1 MILVTQ
7 FEKLRIKGITICC
20 QKFEIFNFQFLEKES
35 FTIKKDKE
43 EHSKE
48 LSKHLDPVLLEVVS
62 HSIFYADMNFM
73 L

>member
-1 MILVTQ
+1 MISVTQ
-7 FEKLRIKGITICC
+7 FEKLRLRHNNLLSKIR
-20 QKFEIFNFQFLEKES
+20 NFQFLEKES

-62 HSIFYADMNFM
+62 HSILYADMNFM